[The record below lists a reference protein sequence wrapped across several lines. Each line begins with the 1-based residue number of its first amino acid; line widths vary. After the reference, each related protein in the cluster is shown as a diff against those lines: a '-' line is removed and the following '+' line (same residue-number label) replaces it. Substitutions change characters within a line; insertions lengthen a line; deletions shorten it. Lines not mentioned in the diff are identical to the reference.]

1 VRPRERDGSA
11 RDLSRRALSLEVS
24 PTVAMAQRAAAL
36 RTAGQAVL
44 DFSVGEP
51 DQPTPRHIAQ
61 AATAALEAGRTRYTP
76 AAGLPE
82 LRAAVAARYAKDFKV
97 AFAPEEVAITI
108 GGKQALYLAC
118 QALLDRG
125 DEVVIPSPHW
135 PTFSEAVLLAGGRP
149 ILVRAQEKDGFKV
162 TARMISKVTGPRTKA
177 VLINSPCNPTGAVV
191 DPEDLLVIGDM
202 AVRRKFTVLYDD
214 TYARLTFDG
223 RDQTAL
229 GAVRD
234 AAGERLVILGT
245 ASKSYCMTGW
255 RIGWLLGP
263 RALVDACAALVS
275 HSTQCPATFAQVG
288 AVEALTGPQKFVS
301 DLLAEYQRRRDFV
314 HPALAAIPGVTCVV
328 PAGGFYAFPNVAR
341 HLSAAVPD
349 TLGLARRLLEE
360 TKVAVVP
367 GEGFGA
373 PGYLRVSFARP
384 MAELQDGLRR
394 LAGFL
399 ASLPAR

>member
-1 VRPRERDGSA
+1 MKPTDRDGSA
-11 RDLSRRALSLEVS
+11 RDLSRRARALEVS
-24 PTVAMAQRAAAL
+24 PTVAMAQRATAL
-36 RTAGQAVL
+36 RSSGATVL

-51 DQPTPRHIAQ
+51 DQPTPTHVSQ
-61 AATAALEAGRTRYTP
+61 AAKAALDGGRTRYTG

-82 LRAAVAARYAKDFKV
+82 LRAAVAMRYGKDFQV
-97 AFAPEEVAITI
+97 QFAPEEVAITI
-108 GGKQALYLAC
+108 GGKQALYLVC

-162 TARMISKVTGPRTKA
+162 TARMISKATGPRTKA

-202 AVRRKFTVLYDD
+202 AVRRKFTILYDD

-223 RDQTAL
+223 RDQPGL
-229 GAVRD
+229 GAVRE
-234 AAGERLVILGT
+234 AAGERLVVLGT

-255 RIGWLLGP
+255 RIGWVMGP
-263 RALVDACAALVS
+263 RALVDACAALIS

-288 AVEALTGPQKFVS
+288 AVEALTGPQKFVQ

-314 HPALAAIPGVTCVV
+314 HPRLAAIPGVTCVT
-328 PAGGFYAFPNVAR
+328 PAGGFYAFPNVSR
-341 HLSAAVPD
+341 HLSARMPD
-349 TLGLARRLLEE
+349 TLRLALSLLDQ
-360 TKVAVVP
+360 TRVAVVP

-373 PGYLRVSFARP
+373 PGYVRISFARP
-384 MAELQDGLRR
+384 MNELEDGLRR
-394 LAGFL
+394 MAGFL
-399 ASLPAR
+399 AGLRGD